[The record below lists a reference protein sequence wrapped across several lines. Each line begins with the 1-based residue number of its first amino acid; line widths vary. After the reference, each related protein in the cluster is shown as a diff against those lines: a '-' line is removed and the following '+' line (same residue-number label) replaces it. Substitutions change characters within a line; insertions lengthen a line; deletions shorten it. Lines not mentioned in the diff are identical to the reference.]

1 MSMINIRRDNPD
13 PFYRYKMPAIT
24 SKIEGRGNGIRTA
37 VINASDVARALSR
50 PPSYVIKYFGSEL
63 GAQTQFSEDKDRYLV
78 NGQHDSATL
87 QDSLDGFINRFV
99 LCEACKNPETELL
112 ISKSGDITRD
122 CKACGKRTPVD
133 IRHKLAA
140 YIVKN
145 PPSQAKG
152 KKGAAG
158 AASNTSA
165 QNPDVDDAEDGEPSD
180 DELTK
185 RINAEAS
192 ELPDVGY
199 SAHDDDT
206 WAVDTSAE
214 AVAARQREVEAEVA
228 GISIE
233 DDAYTQFGEWCSEG
247 EPSDVD
253 IYKKAIELAIV
264 DDPKTVQVLPQVLF
278 DTDIVNQIEE
288 HKGLLTKIV
297 SSDEHEK
304 ALLGGIER
312 LVGLNHPEL
321 IPAVPKIL
329 FKLYEHDLISE
340 EVALKWGTKVSKRY
354 VPKETSK
361 KVRKAAKPFI
371 DWLEEAEEESDSDD
385 E

>member
-24 SKIEGRGNGIRTA
+24 SKIEGRGNGIKTA
-37 VINASDVARALSR
+37 VINGSDVARALNR
-50 PPSYVIKYFGSEL
+50 PPSYVIKYFGIEL
-63 GAQTQFSEDKDRYLV
+63 GAQTQISEDKDRYLV
-78 NGQHDSATL
+78 NGQHDAASL
-87 QDSLDGFINRFV
+87 QDTLDGFINRFV
-99 LCEACKNPETELL
+99 LCEACKNPETEL
-112 ISKSGDITRD
+112 IITKNGDITRD

-133 IRHKLAA
+133 IRHKLATF
-140 YIVKN
+140 IVKN

-165 QNPDVDDAEDGEPSD
+165 QAPDVDDNEDGEPSD

-192 ELPDVGY
+192 ELP
-199 SAHDDDT
+199 AAAIRADDDT

-214 AVAARQREVEAEVA
+214 AVAARQREVEQGVA
-228 GISIE
+228 GIALE
-233 DDAYTQFGEWCSEG
+233 ENDAYTQFGEWCSEG
-247 EPSDVD
+247 EPSDVEM
-253 IYKKAIELAIV
+253 YKKAMELGIA
-264 DDPKTVQVLPQVLF
+264 DDPKTVQVLPQVIF
-278 DTDIVNQIEE
+278 DKDIVKQIDE

-297 SSDEHEK
+297 ASDEHEK

-312 LVGLNHPEL
+312 HVGLNHPEL

-329 FKLYEHDLISE
+329 FKLYELDLVSE
-340 EVALKWGTKVSKRY
+340 EVAKKWGTKVSKRY
-354 VPKETSK
+354 VDKETSK

-371 DWLEEAEEESDSDD
+371 DWLDEAEEESDSDD